1 MQQPSAWT
9 VLQESCD
16 VPQELLE
23 VGAQFGCQPDFVH
36 RRPHQQ
42 DPAIPRGGVD
52 RERRM
57 PHAQAR
63 VASLVQILGR
73 ATEAVD
79 QEAAQPRLG
88 AWQVVRRIH
97 GPEDRVQ
104 RDSAVERGH
113 HCGDRGAAR
122 QVVDRQFLGFTHGAE
137 HDGPQ
142 EEGNYDPR
150 PRMIFHDPNVAQE
163 AEFDRSLR
171 PATFQEFVGQEQV
184 RENLGVAIA
193 AARERSEPLDH
204 VLLCGPPGL
213 GKTTLAHLVA
223 HGMQTELVI
232 TSGPALAAPRDLAGM
247 LTRLQR
253 NQVLFIDEIHRLP
266 RVLEEY
272 LYSAMED
279 HAIDVV
285 LDSGPGGRSVRLGVQ
300 PFTLV
305 GATTREGLLT
315 AAFRSRFGIV
325 ERLEPYP
332 PEHLQEILRRA
343 AIRLSVA
350 LDAGAARWLAERS
363 RGTPRMSLRILR
375 RVRDLA
381 QVQQRAA
388 IDIDVATQALDRLR
402 IDGLGLEEVDRRVL
416 RALADR
422 GEPIGLKTLA
432 AMVDEAED
440 TIEEVLEPHLLRCGL
455 IARTQ
460 RGRIVTARG
469 LEHLGRPAARASGSD
484 AGGELP
490 FPQ

>member
-1 MQQPSAWT
+1 
-9 VLQESCD
+9 
-16 VPQELLE
+16 
-23 VGAQFGCQPDFVH
+23 
-36 RRPHQQ
+36 
-42 DPAIPRGGVD
+42 
-52 RERRM
+52 
-57 PHAQAR
+57 
-63 VASLVQILGR
+63 
-73 ATEAVD
+73 
-79 QEAAQPRLG
+79 
-88 AWQVVRRIH
+88 
-97 GPEDRVQ
+97 
-104 RDSAVERGH
+104 
-113 HCGDRGAAR
+113 
-122 QVVDRQFLGFTHGAE
+122 
-137 HDGPQ
+137 
-142 EEGNYDPR
+142 
-150 PRMIFHDPNVAQE
+150 MIFHDPEAGPE

-171 PATFQEFVGQEQV
+171 PTTFQDFVGQHQI
-184 RENLGVAIA
+184 RDNLGVAIA
-193 AARERSEPLDH
+193 AARERGEPLDH

-223 HGMQTELVI
+223 HGMGTNLVI

-253 NQVLFIDEIHRLP
+253 NEVLFVDEIHRLP

-332 PEHLQEILRRA
+332 AEHLEEILKRA
-343 AIRLSVA
+343 ALKLSVGI
-350 LDAGAARWLAERS
+350 DSPAARWLAERS
-363 RGTPRMSLRILR
+363 RGTPRMALRILR

-381 QVQQRAA
+381 QVQGNEA
-388 IDIDVATQALDRLR
+388 IEIAVAQQALDRLR

-422 GEPIGLKTLA
+422 GQPIGLKTLA

-440 TIEEVLEPHLLRCGL
+440 TIEDVLEPHLLRCGL
-455 IARTQ
+455 IARTP

-469 LEHLGRPAARASGSD
+469 LEHIGLPPEKASTS
-484 AGGELP
+484 ELP

>member
-1 MQQPSAWT
+1 
-9 VLQESCD
+9 
-16 VPQELLE
+16 
-23 VGAQFGCQPDFVH
+23 
-36 RRPHQQ
+36 
-42 DPAIPRGGVD
+42 
-52 RERRM
+52 
-57 PHAQAR
+57 
-63 VASLVQILGR
+63 
-73 ATEAVD
+73 
-79 QEAAQPRLG
+79 
-88 AWQVVRRIH
+88 
-97 GPEDRVQ
+97 
-104 RDSAVERGH
+104 
-113 HCGDRGAAR
+113 
-122 QVVDRQFLGFTHGAE
+122 
-137 HDGPQ
+137 
-142 EEGNYDPR
+142 
-150 PRMIFHDPNVAQE
+150 MIFHDPNAGPE

-171 PATFQEFVGQEQV
+171 PATFQDFVGQGQI
-184 RENLGVAIA
+184 RDNLGVAIS
-193 AARERSEPLDH
+193 AARERGEPLDH

-223 HGMQTELVI
+223 HGMGTNLVI
-232 TSGPALAAPRDLAGM
+232 TSGPALSAPRDLAGM

-253 NQVLFIDEIHRLP
+253 NEVLFVDEIHRLP

-332 PEHLQEILRRA
+332 PEHLEEILRRA
-343 AIRLSVA
+343 ARKLAIEIGQESA
-350 LDAGAARWLAERS
+350 LWLAERS
-363 RGTPRMSLRILR
+363 RGTPRMALRILR

-381 QVQQRAA
+381 QVQGSKS
-388 IDIDVATQALDRLR
+388 IDIATAQEALERLR

-440 TIEEVLEPHLLRCGL
+440 TIEDVLEPHLLRCGL

-460 RGRIVTARG
+460 RGRVVTARG
-469 LEHLGRPAARASGSD
+469 LDHIGRPPAGARTSD
-484 AGGELP
+484 LP

>member
-1 MQQPSAWT
+1 
-9 VLQESCD
+9 
-16 VPQELLE
+16 
-23 VGAQFGCQPDFVH
+23 
-36 RRPHQQ
+36 
-42 DPAIPRGGVD
+42 
-52 RERRM
+52 
-57 PHAQAR
+57 
-63 VASLVQILGR
+63 
-73 ATEAVD
+73 
-79 QEAAQPRLG
+79 
-88 AWQVVRRIH
+88 
-97 GPEDRVQ
+97 
-104 RDSAVERGH
+104 
-113 HCGDRGAAR
+113 
-122 QVVDRQFLGFTHGAE
+122 
-137 HDGPQ
+137 
-142 EEGNYDPR
+142 
-150 PRMIFHDPNVAQE
+150 MIFHDPEAGPE

-171 PATFQEFVGQEQV
+171 PTTFQDFVGQHQI
-184 RENLGVAIA
+184 RDNLGVAIA
-193 AARERSEPLDH
+193 AARERGEPLDH

-223 HGMQTELVI
+223 HGMGTNLVI

-253 NQVLFIDEIHRLP
+253 NEVLFVDEIHRLP

-332 PEHLQEILRRA
+332 AEHLEEILKRA
-343 AIRLSVA
+343 AQKLSVGI
-350 LDAGAARWLAERS
+350 DSPAARWLAERS
-363 RGTPRMSLRILR
+363 RGTPRMALRILR

-381 QVQQRAA
+381 QVQGNEA
-388 IDIDVATQALDRLR
+388 IEIAVAQQALDRLR

-422 GEPIGLKTLA
+422 GQPIGLKTLA

-440 TIEEVLEPHLLRCGL
+440 TIEDVLEPHLLRCGL
-455 IARTQ
+455 IARTP

-469 LEHLGRPAARASGSD
+469 LEHIGLPPEKARAS
-484 AGGELP
+484 ELP

>member
-1 MQQPSAWT
+1 
-9 VLQESCD
+9 
-16 VPQELLE
+16 
-23 VGAQFGCQPDFVH
+23 
-36 RRPHQQ
+36 
-42 DPAIPRGGVD
+42 
-52 RERRM
+52 
-57 PHAQAR
+57 
-63 VASLVQILGR
+63 
-73 ATEAVD
+73 
-79 QEAAQPRLG
+79 
-88 AWQVVRRIH
+88 
-97 GPEDRVQ
+97 
-104 RDSAVERGH
+104 
-113 HCGDRGAAR
+113 
-122 QVVDRQFLGFTHGAE
+122 
-137 HDGPQ
+137 
-142 EEGNYDPR
+142 
-150 PRMIFHDPNVAQE
+150 MIFHDPEAGPE

-171 PATFQEFVGQEQV
+171 PTTFQDFVGQHQI
-184 RENLGVAIA
+184 RDNLGVAIA
-193 AARERSEPLDH
+193 AARERGEPLDH

-223 HGMQTELVI
+223 HGMGTNLVI

-253 NQVLFIDEIHRLP
+253 NEVLFVDEIHRLP

-332 PEHLQEILRRA
+332 AEHLEEILKRA
-343 AIRLSVA
+343 ALKLSVGI
-350 LDAGAARWLAERS
+350 DSPAARWLAERS
-363 RGTPRMSLRILR
+363 RGTPRMALRILR

-381 QVQQRAA
+381 QVQGNEA
-388 IDIDVATQALDRLR
+388 IEIAVAQQALDRLR

-422 GEPIGLKTLA
+422 GQPIGLKTLA

-440 TIEEVLEPHLLRCGL
+440 TIEDVLEPHLLRCGL
-455 IARTQ
+455 IARTP

-469 LEHLGRPAARASGSD
+469 LEHIGLPPEKARKS
-484 AGGELP
+484 ELP